1 MRKMRKMR
9 NKISIGILLLFMP
22 ASMSAQEVFT
32 LLRCRQLALE
42 NNKQLRVSTLKENI
56 ANDKTQAAKTLN
68 LPRLTGMAAY
78 QRTSREIS
86 ILSNSQKAELS
97 SMGTNMAST
106 VSSQLSASIN
116 SMVQDGRLSMQT
128 AQELGALMGE
138 MGGTLAEA
146 GDKLGNTI
154 KDAFHTDTRDMFVAS
169 LLLTQPIYMGGAIK
183 ATNEI
188 ARIGEEMA
196 RNSTSNATNNVL
208 FATDNAYWLTVSLKS
223 KLRLAQDYLLLTR
236 KLSSDVHKM
245 IDEGVATKA
254 DGLKID
260 VEVNNAEI
268 MVTQAENGVSIAKMY
283 LCQLCG
289 LPLRKNITLEHENSD
304 EFIPLDNVQ
313 RDFNDST
320 FSNRPETRILQN
332 TIDISKQSVSLVSA
346 AYRPHLSLVGGFS
359 AMNPSLV
366 NGFERK
372 FRGIWNIGINVSM
385 PIWSWNEGRH
395 KINAAKTATAIAELE
410 LADVREKISLQVEQ
424 AQFKIDE
431 ARKRLVAAK
440 RNLESAEENL
450 RCANIGFKEGVMT
463 LTNVMEAQ
471 TAWHKAHSNKTEAEI
486 DVRLSDVALRMALG
500 KL

>member
-1 MRKMRKMR
+1 MTK
-9 NKISIGILLLFMP
+9 
-22 ASMSAQEVFT
+22 
-32 LLRCRQLALE
+32 
-42 NNKQLRVSTLKENI
+42 
-56 ANDKTQAAKTLN
+56 
-68 LPRLTGMAAY
+68 
-78 QRTSREIS
+78 
-86 ILSNSQKAELS
+86 
-97 SMGTNMAST
+97 
-106 VSSQLSASIN
+106 
-116 SMVQDGRLSMQT
+116 
-128 AQELGALMGE
+128 
-138 MGGTLAEA
+138 
-146 GDKLGNTI
+146 
-154 KDAFHTDTRDMFVAS
+154 
-169 LLLTQPIYMGGAIK
+169 
-183 ATNEI
+183 
-188 ARIGEEMA
+188 
-196 RNSTSNATNNVL
+196 
-208 FATDNAYWLTVSLKS
+208 
-223 KLRLAQDYLLLTR
+223 

-332 TIDISKQSVSLVSA
+332 TIDISKQSVNLVSA